1 MFTMSV
7 IFLPVYP
14 FQSPKITLLE
24 KALIFLSAFLISG
37 LMSLLFIRSSSSEL
51 LLKAVCNTALSS
63 VTFMTSPEK
72 YLSIAS
78 FNSTSFASSTNK
90 SIVFCSILFLEKS
103 KNKSLKFNENFSFLS
118 ESILNASLMEKESI
132 SAK

>member
-1 MFTMSV
+1 
-7 IFLPVYP
+7 
-14 FQSPKITLLE
+14 
-24 KALIFLSAFLISG
+24 
-37 LMSLLFIRSSSSEL
+37 MSLLFIRISSSEL

-63 VTFMTSPEK
+63 VTLMTSPEK
-72 YLSIAS
+72 YFSIAS
-78 FNSTSFASSTNK
+78 FSSTSFASSTNK